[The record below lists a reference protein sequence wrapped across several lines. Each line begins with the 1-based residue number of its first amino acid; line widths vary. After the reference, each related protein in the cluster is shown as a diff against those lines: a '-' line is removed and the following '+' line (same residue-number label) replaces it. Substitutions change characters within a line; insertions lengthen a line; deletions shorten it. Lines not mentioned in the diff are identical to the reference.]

1 MAMLQTKPPCSS
13 QYGGTSVQPPPRSMR
28 VGART
33 EAVFGGAALTQAEAT
48 VSRESGA
55 NGGAGATTIHVVSHT
70 HWDREWYLPVARFR
84 QQLVEL
90 VDDLIDDPPTG
101 GSSFL
106 LDGQMVVIEDYL
118 GVRPERRDALAL
130 LLTSGAL

>member
-1 MAMLQTKPPCSS
+1 
-13 QYGGTSVQPPPRSMR
+13 MR

-33 EAVFGGAALTQAEAT
+33 ETDRGGAGALTRAEAT
-48 VSRESGA
+48 VSHGSEPNGA
-55 NGGAGATTIHVVSHT
+55 AKSATIHVVSHT

-84 QQLVEL
+84 QQLVSL
-90 VDDLIDDPPTG
+90 VDELIDEPPDR

-118 GVRPERRDALAL
+118 AVRPERRDALAL
-130 LLTSGAL
+130 LLTSGALEAGPWYVL